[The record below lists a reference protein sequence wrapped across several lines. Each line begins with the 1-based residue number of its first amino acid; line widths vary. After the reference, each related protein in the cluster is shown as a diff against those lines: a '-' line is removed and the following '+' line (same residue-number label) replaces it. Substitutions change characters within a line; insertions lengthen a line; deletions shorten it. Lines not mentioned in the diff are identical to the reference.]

1 MFLIHYISRFDESV
15 IENKNLRNCG
25 VTFREY
31 RVIRKDKRFFLFEI
45 PWKPINMNLHKL

>member
-1 MFLIHYISRFDESV
+1 MFLIHYISRLDESV